1 VWAVGAAYEPYVGRW
16 SRQVAAAF
24 LGWLAVPPGS
34 RWLDVG
40 CGTGAVTSA
49 VLAGAAPARVVGVD
63 PSAGF
68 VGYAAARVAAGPAV
82 GFAVGDARALPLRD
96 RAVDA
101 VVSGLMLNFVPEPS
115 RAIAEMVRVCDG
127 VVAAYVWDYAEG
139 MGFMRAFWDAA
150 AAVDPAAPDEGP
162 RFPLCRPEPLGAAF
176 ADAGLA
182 DVEVEAVE
190 IPTRFRDFDDF
201 WDPFLGGQGAA
212 PAYAM
217 SLSEPH
223 RDALRER
230 LRAGLPYGPDGAIDL
245 TARAWAVRG
254 HRR

>member
-1 VWAVGAAYEPYVGRW
+1 
-16 SRQVAAAF
+16 
-24 LGWLAVPPGS
+24 
-34 RWLDVG
+34 
-40 CGTGAVTSA
+40 
-49 VLAGAAPARVVGVD
+49 
-63 PSAGF
+63 
-68 VGYAAARVAAGPAV
+68 
-82 GFAVGDARALPLRD
+82 
-96 RAVDA
+96 
-101 VVSGLMLNFVPEPS
+101 
-115 RAIAEMVRVCDG
+115 
-127 VVAAYVWDYAEG
+127 
-139 MGFMRAFWDAA
+139 MRAFWDAA

-217 SLSEPH
+217 SLPEPH

-254 HRR
+254 HR